1 MYRRLAPE
9 RKAVLK
15 IIAIDLGLKRIG
27 LAYSADKNF
36 VTPLNAIE
44 RKNRNQASSAVREI
58 IAEWGADAVVVGI
71 PMGGSSEDEMRRRVE
86 HFMKLVDFDGPVYL
100 QDESHSSLEAEESM
114 KGLIKQK
121 KDGRIDSLA
130 AKIILERWIADNRSL
145 LIDRKDG

>member
-1 MYRRLAPE
+1 M
-9 RKAVLK
+9 K

-44 RKNRNQASSAVREI
+44 RKNRNQASAEVKSV
-58 IAEWGADAVVVGI
+58 IAEWGAEAIVIGI

-86 HFMKLVDFDGPVYL
+86 HFMNLVDFEGPVYF

-130 AKIILERWIADNRSL
+130 AKIILERWILANKSIL
-145 LIDRKDG
+145 